1 VVAVA
6 VAAYLACLEVGW
18 DMIDD
23 LEAGWW
29 DGVRMGMMMN
39 VEMDVGRRKEDRGGK
54 G

>member
-1 VVAVA
+1 
-6 VAAYLACLEVGW
+6 
-18 DMIDD
+18 MIDY

-54 G
+54 GVNGETEERREKG